1 MTHSATPADTDAT
14 DSPGPASPSAAPA
27 NTATVAPATGAF
39 SQPYRWTILGI
50 AVTAQTTASIVSQ
63 GLYTL
68 VPFFQQDFALS
79 QAGAALAVAAVNGG
93 QLLSMLLM
101 GWLIDLY
108 GERSVVSLSMLAMGA
123 MGMLAATT
131 RHYPLLLACLVL
143 LGACYAAVQPGG
155 TRAMVRWF
163 SPAQRGMATGIRQAG
178 LPLGTALAAMALP
191 WMAQQG
197 GWQSALLAQGA
208 VGIAGGLLFML
219 LYRNAEGS
227 AAQAVTPPPTPLQ
240 LVRDVARYQ
249 ALWPVMLAGVAMVT
263 YQYTFATHVLSFLH
277 QRFGMTVVAAGL
289 LYSISQWFGIAGRV
303 GLAWVSDHFWPNRR
317 MRSLVFTM
325 AVCVIATLVLALLP
339 AQAPDWLLAAL
350 FIVVGVFGVGWYPLY
365 LLQVAEMAPPAA
377 MASTIS
383 FSMTLN
389 MAAIAVIPPLFG
401 LVVDVSGYTLAWVTL
416 ASGVVVALLNLRRGS
431 GRAEAARLRSS

>member
-1 MTHSATPADTDAT
+1 MTQSATPAAH
-14 DSPGPASPSAAPA
+14 PPSA
-27 NTATVAPATGAF
+27 F
-39 SQPYRWTILGI
+39 SRSYRWTILGI

-123 MGMLAATT
+123 MALLAASS
-131 RHYPLLLACLVL
+131 RQYPLLLACLVL

-163 SPAQRGMATGIRQAG
+163 SPRQRGMATGIRQAG

-197 GWQSALLAQGA
+197 GWQAALLAQGA
-208 VGIAGGLLFML
+208 VGLAGGLVFLL
-219 LYRNAEGS
+219 LYRNAET
-227 AAQAVTPPPTPLQ
+227 APAQAVARPPTPLQ

-289 LYSISQWFGIAGRV
+289 LYSVSQWFGIAGRV
-303 GLAWVSDHFWPNRR
+303 GLAWVSDHFWPNHR
-317 MRSLVFTM
+317 MRSLVLTM
-325 AVCVIATLVLALLP
+325 ALCVIATLALALLP
-339 AQAPDWLLAAL
+339 AQTPTWALGAL
-350 FIVVGVFGVGWYPLY
+350 FVVIGIFGVGWYPLY

-401 LVVDVSGYTLAWVTL
+401 LIVDASGYTLAWTTL
-416 ASGVVVALLNLRRGS
+416 VCGVLAALLNLRRGS
-431 GRAEAARLRSS
+431 GRAEAARLGSH